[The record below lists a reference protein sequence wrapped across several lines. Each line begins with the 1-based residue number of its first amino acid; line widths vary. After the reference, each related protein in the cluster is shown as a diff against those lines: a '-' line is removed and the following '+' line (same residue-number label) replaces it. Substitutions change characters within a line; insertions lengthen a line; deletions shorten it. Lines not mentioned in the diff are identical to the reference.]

1 MPNKLV
7 RLLSRKKP
15 GTLQERFPQF
25 SIGKGSYGPLRVYDW
40 GEGATLRIGAYCSIA
55 EGSKILLGGGHRTD
69 WVTTYPFEVFLKSAK
84 HVKGTRIT
92 KGDVNIGNDVW
103 LGMDSM
109 IMSGVTVGD
118 GAVIGASAVVTKDIP
133 PYAIV
138 AGNPVRV
145 VRMRFDDT
153 VIDKLLEIQW
163 WNWSDSRIERL
174 VPLLMNNDLEA
185 FLDAAEACVEEEP
198 V

>member
-7 RLLSRKKP
+7 NLFSRKKP
-15 GTLQERFPQF
+15 GTLQERFPQYY
-25 SIGKGSYGPLRVYDW
+25 IGKGSYGPLRVYDW

-69 WVTTYPFEVFLKSAK
+69 WVTTYPFEVFLKAAK
-84 HVKGTRIT
+84 HVKGARLT

-103 LGMDSM
+103 LGMDSL

-138 AGNPVRV
+138 VGNPMRV
-145 VRMRFDDT
+145 VRMRFDEA
-153 VIDKLLEIQW
+153 VIEKLLEIQW
-163 WNWSDSRIERL
+163 WNWSEERIEKF
-174 VPLLMNNDLEA
+174 VPLLMNNDMQA
-185 FLDAAEACVEEEP
+185 FLDAAEACIEEEP